1 MSSFY
6 SAARV
11 AADTE
16 DTATVFLRFAGQ
28 MFEPLVSGALW
39 WPAEQ
44 TLLVA
49 DLHLE
54 KLSSYARRGSLL
66 PPYDTSLT
74 LKRIAEDIARTGA
87 TQVIALGDS
96 FHRDEGTETLPDAD
110 RLRLSALMGKVRWTW
125 IAGNHDPSPHAL
137 GGTCVETL
145 ARGPL
150 TLAHH
155 PARGRPG
162 LVAGHLPPSARVVAD
177 GRSVRRPCFVHDGK
191 LLVLP
196 AYGASTGTLN
206 IMSPAFA
213 GLLDWQSLEVT
224 MIGRGRVYPVSP
236 KRLVAGG

>member
-6 SAARV
+6 SAARF
-11 AADTE
+11 AADSE
-16 DTATVFLRFAGQ
+16 EAATVFLRFAGE
-28 MFEPLVSGALW
+28 MFEPLVSGGLW
-39 WPAEQ
+39 WPARQ

-74 LKRIAEDIARTGA
+74 LKRLADDIERTGA
-87 TQVIALGDS
+87 TEVIALGDS
-96 FHRDEGTETLPDAD
+96 FHRDEGTETLLDAD
-110 RLRLSALMGKVRWTW
+110 KLRLAALMGKVHWTW
-125 IAGNHDPSPHAL
+125 ISGNHDPSPHAL
-137 GGTCVETL
+137 GGSCLEKL
-145 ARGPL
+145 ERGPL

-155 PARGRPG
+155 PVRGRPG
-162 LVAGHLPPSARVVAD
+162 LVAGHLHPSARVVAD
-177 GRSVRRPCFVHDGK
+177 GRSVRRPCFVHDGS

-213 GLLDWQSLEVT
+213 GLLDWKSLEVT